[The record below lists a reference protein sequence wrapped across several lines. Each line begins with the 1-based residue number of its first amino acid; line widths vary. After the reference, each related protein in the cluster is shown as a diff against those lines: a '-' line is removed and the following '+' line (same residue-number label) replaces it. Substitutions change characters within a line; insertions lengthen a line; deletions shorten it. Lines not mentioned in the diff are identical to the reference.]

1 MDETAV
7 RQYVDRSLSIVD
19 ASPQMDE
26 ENTKTKLVNPFI
38 ELLGWDLYSTEVELE
53 YTVDIATGTRKV
65 DYALF
70 VDGVPRVVVEAKG
83 CDTDVAEAT
92 DQVRDYMRQEL
103 PVKWGIG
110 TNGKTIQVLR
120 KSERS
125 ESEEILFGTYEL
137 ADLKERPGILDIFSK
152 ETIISGED
160 DEPVRRLLQ
169 IRSAMDDLQRQ
180 KETLAEEISELV
192 IDHVDDARMA
202 SVDDEAKVFVDSL
215 VSRLESL
222 ERDVVG
228 RTGGGSDDAIVGTI
242 SREQLEGPDDADVAV
257 FPARPSGVKFLREN
271 NAWGFVKV
279 GRTPDF
285 VAMYVSDDPSAIRYI
300 AEVDRVVGATEA
312 DLVKPAE
319 EYTEE
324 ASFDPEDSVI
334 VFKPG
339 TLYELEDPIPFKEK
353 YPQSLRYTTL
363 EKIRNATTTKDVL

>member
-7 RQYVDRSLSIVD
+7 REYVDRSLSIVE

-70 VDGVPRVVVEAKG
+70 VDGVPRIVVEAKG
-83 CDTDVAEAT
+83 CDTDVAKAT

-137 ADLKERPGILDIFSK
+137 TDLKERPGILDIFSK

-169 IRSAMDDLQRQ
+169 IRSAMGDLQKQ
-180 KETLAEEISELV
+180 KETLAEEITELV
-192 IDHVDDARMA
+192 INRVDDARIA
-202 SVDDEAKVFVDSL
+202 SVDDEAKEFVDSL

-228 RTGGGSDDAIVGTI
+228 RTGGGSDDAIVGKI
-242 SREQLEGPDDADVAV
+242 SRKQLEGPDDADVAV
-257 FPARPSGVKFLREN
+257 FPARPSGVKFLRDN
-271 NAWGFVKV
+271 NAWGFVKI

-285 VAMYVSDDPSAIRYI
+285 VAMYVSDDPSEIRYI

-324 ASFDPEDSVI
+324 ASFDPKDRVI

-339 TLYELEDPIPFKEK
+339 TLYELEDPIPYEEK
-353 YPQSLRYTTL
+353 YPRSLRYTTL
-363 EKIRNATTTKDVL
+363 KKIRKATTTKDVL